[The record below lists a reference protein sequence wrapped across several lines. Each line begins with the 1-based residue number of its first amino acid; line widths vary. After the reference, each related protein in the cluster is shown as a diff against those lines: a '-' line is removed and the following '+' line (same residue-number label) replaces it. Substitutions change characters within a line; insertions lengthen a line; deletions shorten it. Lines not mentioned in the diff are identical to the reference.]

1 MQVKTTAS
9 GTHWASY
16 SDLFMVLAFIFL
28 LLYMVA
34 GLRSGMISNTAHS
47 QIRAMTGELE
57 SYRSIKTQYLADDPN
72 SKMYDQILDQIHL
85 LENEANENQVR
96 LAAEID
102 EQHQRESS
110 LNEYQQMIVTMIET
124 NAIAKAQVVKQA
136 ALDRQARD
144 KLAEEIE
151 KKSDDVAALEEKLN
165 LESAQKAALENTLVE
180 KTNSLQGRIQ
190 ALRAQEDESKGKLA
204 ALESQLI
211 GADSQQAVLR
221 KALSLKTKSYQV
233 KLRDLE
239 GRHDQSQ
246 AQLTVLREQLKGE
259 EAEKA
264 ALLSAGAAEIENL
277 QGKYAGL
284 RGAYIT
290 KQKEVNTLTRKLKTG
305 ADRFAHL
312 RRDYSGTLSKAK
324 ELVSELGDAKK
335 NLLTK
340 ESELAR
346 TEKEL
351 VQTSDLLENAITL
364 AKRRQVVAK
373 NIMENFRNNG
383 INADVD
389 SKTGDVT
396 LDFGENYFA
405 DNSARLVG
413 EMESTL
419 RKAIPVYAKSLFGDE
434 ELASQIASV
443 EIIGFA
449 SPTYGGKPV
458 NPTSLSSADREAV
471 NYNLDLSYRRAK
483 SIFEYIFNTEKM
495 EFESQ
500 STMLPLIEVTG
511 RSFFSEDIKPGD
523 TGKLSIEE
531 FCGQYNCS
539 RSQRVIIKFGLLD
552 TGEG

>member
-1 MQVKTTAS
+1 MRVKTTAG

-34 GLRSGMISNTAHS
+34 GLRSGMISNTTHS

-57 SYRSIKTQYLADDPN
+57 AYRSIKTQYLADDSN
-72 SKMYDQILDQIHL
+72 TKMYDQILDQIHL

-96 LAAEID
+96 LAVEID
-102 EQHQRESS
+102 EQNLRESS
-110 LNEYQQMIVTMIET
+110 LNKYQQMIVTMIET
-124 NAIAKAQVVKQA
+124 NAIAKAQVMKQST
-136 ALDRQARD
+136 LDRQARD
-144 KLAEEIE
+144 KLAAEIE
-151 KKSDDVAALEEKLN
+151 QKSEDVAALEEKLN
-165 LESAQKAALENTLVE
+165 LEAAQKVELENTLVE
-180 KTNSLQGRIQ
+180 KTNSLQGNIQ
-190 ALRAQEDESKGKLA
+190 VLRRQQEESKGKLA
-204 ALESQLI
+204 ALESQLE
-211 GADSQQAVLR
+211 GAGNQEMVLR
-221 KALSLKTKSYQV
+221 KALYSKSKSYEVQI
-233 KLRDLE
+233 RDLE
-239 GRHDQSQ
+239 GRHDESQ
-246 AQLTVLREQLKGE
+246 TALSSLRQQLKSE
-259 EAEKA
+259 AAEKA
-264 ALLSAGAAEIENL
+264 AVLSAGAAEIEQL
-277 QGKYAGL
+277 EGKYAGL

-290 KQKEVNTLTRKLKTG
+290 KQKEVDKLANELKTG
-305 ADRFAHL
+305 ADRFSHL
-312 RRDYSGTLSKAK
+312 RESYSGTLRKAK
-324 ELVSELGDAKK
+324 KLSSALGDARKD
-335 NLLTK
+335 LLTK

-346 TEKEL
+346 TEEEL
-351 VQTSDLLENAITL
+351 TQTSDLLENAVTL

-373 NIMENFRNNG
+373 NIMENFRRNG

-413 EMESTL
+413 DMENTL
-419 RKAIPVYAKSLFGDE
+419 RRAIPVYAKSLFGNE

-458 NPTSLSSADREAV
+458 NPTSLSSSDREAV
-471 NYNLDLSYRRAK
+471 NYNLDLSYRRAR
-483 SIFEYIFNTEKM
+483 SIFEYIFDTEKM

-523 TGKLSIEE
+523 IGKLSIDE

-539 RSQRVIIKFGLLD
+539 KSQRVIIKFGLLD
-552 TGEG
+552 KGEG

>member
-1 MQVKTTAS
+1 MRVKTTAG
-9 GTHWASY
+9 GTQWASY

-34 GLRSGMISNTAHS
+34 GLRSGMISNSTHS
-47 QIRAMTGELE
+47 QIREMTGELE
-57 SYRSIKTQYLADDPN
+57 EYRSLKTQYLADDSN
-72 SKMYDQILDQIHL
+72 TRIYDEILGQIHL

-96 LAAEID
+96 LASEID
-102 EQHQRESS
+102 EQNQRESS
-110 LNEYQQMIVTMIET
+110 LNKYQKMIVTMIET
-124 NAIAKAQVVKQA
+124 NAIAKAQAVKQST
-136 ALDRQARD
+136 LDRQARD

-151 KKSDDVAALEEKLN
+151 QKTDDVAALEEKLN
-165 LESAQKAALENTLVE
+165 LEAAQNAALENTLVE
-180 KTNSLQGRIQ
+180 KTKDLQGNIQ
-190 ALRAQEDESKGKLA
+190 ALRRQQDESKGKLA
-204 ALESQLI
+204 ALESQLE
-211 GADSQQAVLR
+211 GAGNQEMVLR
-221 KALSLKTKSYQV
+221 KALYSKTKSFEV
-233 KLRDLE
+233 HIRDLE
-239 GRHDQSQ
+239 GRHDESQ
-246 AQLTVLREQLKGE
+246 TQLTALRRQLVSGA
-259 EAEKA
+259 AEKA
-264 ALLSAGAAEIENL
+264 ALLNSGAAEIKKLE
-277 QGKYAGL
+277 GRYAGL

-290 KQKEVNTLTRKLKTG
+290 KQKEVDALADELKTG
-305 ADRFAHL
+305 ADRFVHL

-324 ELVSELGDAKK
+324 ILSSALGDAKK
-335 NLLTK
+335 NLLTT

-346 TEKEL
+346 SEEEL
-351 VQTSDLLENAITL
+351 AHTSDLLENAVTL
-364 AKRRQVVAK
+364 AKRRQVVAN
-373 NIMENFRNNG
+373 NIMENFRRNG

-413 EMESTL
+413 EMENTL

-449 SPTYGGKPV
+449 SPTYGGKPI
-458 NPTSLSSADREAV
+458 NPTSLSSADREAI
-471 NYNLDLSYRRAK
+471 NYNLDLSYRRAR
-483 SIFEYIFNTEKM
+483 SIFDYIFDTEKI

-523 TGKLSIEE
+523 IGKLSIEE

-539 RSQRVIIKFGLLD
+539 KSQRVIIKFGLLD
-552 TGEG
+552 KGEG